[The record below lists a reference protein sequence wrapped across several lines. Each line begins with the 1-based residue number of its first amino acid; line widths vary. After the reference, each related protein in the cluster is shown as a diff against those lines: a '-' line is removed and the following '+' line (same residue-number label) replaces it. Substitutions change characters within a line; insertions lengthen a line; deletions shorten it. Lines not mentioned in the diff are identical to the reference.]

1 MPKISLIPIIF
12 TLLSSAQVFGQAP
25 YPQQPQQYPQQ
36 APPYPQDQQQY
47 PQQAAPYPQ
56 QQYPQQAAP
65 YPQQPPPYGQQPGQY
80 PPQAPPYGQP
90 QYPQQPPPY
99 FPPQQLDQLVS
110 RIALYPDPLLAQ
122 VMAAATY
129 FDQIPQAAQW
139 ADQHHYL
146 NGDALAAAIS
156 SDQLPWDPSVQAL
169 LPFPNI
175 LAMMASDPAWTHQ
188 LGDAF
193 LAQQPQVMDAVQR
206 ERRKAYDYG
215 YLRSNGQ
222 ILVSDG
228 PYIAIAPANPG
239 YVVVP
244 YYNPAIV
251 YFPPRP
257 GFFVGGAIGF
267 NFGISLGVAFRPWGW
282 GYNRFDWGGHAIFI
296 NNARW
301 GRTWNNR
308 YAYVHPYAGVRR
320 YSPAPVARPGAY
332 ARPPETHSLQ
342 PRNAQERGAWQ
353 NGHAR
358 EEDHKHEQH
367 DHQ

>member
-1 MPKISLIPIIF
+1 MPKTFSIPVLL
-12 TLLSSAQVFGQAP
+12 TLLSSGQVFAQAP
-25 YPQQPQQYPQQ
+25 YPQQPPQYP
-36 APPYPQDQQQY
+36 P
-47 PQQAAPYPQ
+47 QAAPYPQ
-56 QQYPQQAAP
+56 QQ
-65 YPQQPPPYGQQPGQY
+65 PPYGQQPGQY
-80 PPQAPPYGQP
+80 PPQAPPYGQAP
-90 QYPQQPPPY
+90 AQYPQQPPPS
-99 FPPQQLDQLVS
+99 FPPEQLDQLVS

-129 FDQIPQAAQW
+129 SDQIPAAAQW

-146 NGDALAAAIS
+146 TGDALAAAIGA
-156 SDQLPWDPSVQAL
+156 DQLPWDPSVQAL

-175 LAMMASDPAWTHQ
+175 LAMMASDPAWTRQ

-193 LAQQPQVMDAVQR
+193 LAQQPQVMDAVQS

-222 ILVSDG
+222 ITVSNG
-228 PYIAIAPANPG
+228 PYIAIAPVNPA
-239 YVVVP
+239 YLVVP

-251 YFPPRP
+251 YYPPRP
-257 GFFVGGAIGF
+257 GFFIGGAIGF

-308 YAYVHPYAGVRR
+308 YAYVHPYAGVRH
-320 YSPAPVARPGAY
+320 YGPGPAVRPGGY
-332 ARPPETHSLQ
+332 ARPPEAHELR
-342 PRNAQERGAWQ
+342 PRDAQERGAWQ
-353 NGHAR
+353 SGHAR
-358 EEDHKHEQH
+358 EEDHRH
-367 DHQ
+367 DEHDRR